1 MRKLLIVLCFLSL
14 LSCSKPHRV
23 HSICVDM
30 GRYVSAGDSDSFRMT
45 IEDPINDAVD
55 TIYWHGNKMESEI
68 DEKLHNILAFVE
80 VSKLDSVGAVDRR
93 LFRSVIA
100 TDGDMNTIS
109 VKEDGSIHLSGSES
123 NENITRLWYGGMAD
137 NKIGDLNDY
146 RILNKF
152 LQEEMRGHST
162 DLYGAYLQS
171 LDYILRIGFAGEEEY
186 SPCINAQRYTYEIES
201 SGSYLFNHSVAIP
214 YLEVVT
220 IAGVVSPPI
229 MFDFFSYML
238 PLGIIDDRVRV
249 PLKSNDE
256 EYWPKPNTPIIT
268 VPNDY
273 QEE

>member
-1 MRKLLIVLCFLSL
+1 
-14 LSCSKPHRV
+14 
-23 HSICVDM
+23 
-30 GRYVSAGDSDSFRMT
+30 
-45 IEDPINDAVD
+45 
-55 TIYWHGNKMESEI
+55 MESEI

-171 LDYILRIGFAGEEEY
+171 LDYILRIGFAGDEEY
-186 SPCINAQRYTYEIES
+186 SPCINDTYEIES

-214 YLEVVT
+214 YLEVAT
-220 IAGVVSPPI
+220 IAGVVSPLM
-229 MFDFFSYML
+229 MFDFFSYMF
-238 PLGIIDDRVRV
+238 PLGIIDDRM
-249 PLKSNDE
+249 PTKSYDV
-256 EYWPKPNTPIIT
+256 EYKPSVPNTPIIT

>member
-30 GRYVSAGDSDSFRMT
+30 GRYVSASDSDSFRMT
-45 IEDPINDAVD
+45 IEDPINNAVD
-55 TIYWHGNKMESEI
+55 TIYWHGNKIESEI

-152 LQEEMRGHST
+152 LQEEISIFTFYCHLCKIS
-162 DLYGAYLQS
+162 
-171 LDYILRIGFAGEEEY
+171 
-186 SPCINAQRYTYEIES
+186 
-201 SGSYLFNHSVAIP
+201 NHRN
-214 YLEVVT
+214 
-220 IAGVVSPPI
+220 
-229 MFDFFSYML
+229 FFH
-238 PLGIIDDRVRV
+238 PTLGIFRSTYCHISILVCSIYCCKYNNYYFSHKRN
-249 PLKSNDE
+249 K
-256 EYWPKPNTPIIT
+256 KI
-268 VPNDY
+268 
-273 QEE
+273 QF